1 MIPPLLLD
9 IQPGQYVLDMCA
21 APGSKTAQLI
31 EMLHRQVNDT
41 FLLDRDGNTQA
52 PPQLDGLVVANDVDN
67 RRCYMLVHQSKRLS
81 SPAAVII
88 NHDAAQMPNFYR
100 TLDDGSKGRLKFD
113 RILADVPC
121 TGDGTIRKN
130 YDVWKK
136 FRAFN
141 SISIHKLQLNI
152 AKRGLEMLKKDGL
165 MVYSTCSMSPVE
177 DEAVVAELL
186 RMTEGGLELV
196 DVSKMLLKLILHPGL
211 TTWKVMDKDSCFYG
225 SHEDLS
231 DELKGKLRR
240 SLFPPTP
247 EEVSSMNLHHC
258 IRILPHYQNTGGF
271 FVALLKKKVDSF
283 PWESSEPENK
293 VAEPKTEVDDKKNKK
308 SKYLGFREEPF
319 NFLTEQSDDWLSL
332 K

>member
-9 IQPGQYVLDMCA
+9 IQPGQSVLDMCA

-41 FLLDRDGNTQA
+41 FLLDQDGNTQA
-52 PPQLDGLVVANDVDN
+52 PPQLDGIVVANDVDN
-67 RRCYMLVHQSKRLS
+67 KRCYMLVHQSKRLS

-100 TLDDGSKGRLKFD
+100 TLTDGRKERLKFD

-136 FRAFN
+136 WRAFN
-141 SISIHKLQLNI
+141 SISIQKLQLSI
-152 AKRGLEMLKKDGL
+152 AKRGLEILKKDGL
-165 MVYSTCSMSPVE
+165 MVYSTCSLSPVE

-196 DVSKMLLKLILHPGL
+196 DVSKLLPKLIFQPGL
-211 TTWKVMDKDSCFYG
+211 TTWKVMDKDGILYG
-225 SHEDLS
+225 SEE
-231 DELKGKLRR
+231 ELPEKLQGKLRR

-247 EEVSSMNLHHC
+247 EEVSSMNLNNC

-271 FVALLKKKVDSF
+271 FVALLKKNVNSF
-283 PWESSEPENK
+283 PWENSENEVK
-293 VAEPKTEVDDKKNKK
+293 VTESKTEPDEKKNKK
-308 SKYLGFREEPF
+308 SKYMGFREEPF
-319 NFLTEQSDDWLSL
+319 NFLTEQSEDWLSI